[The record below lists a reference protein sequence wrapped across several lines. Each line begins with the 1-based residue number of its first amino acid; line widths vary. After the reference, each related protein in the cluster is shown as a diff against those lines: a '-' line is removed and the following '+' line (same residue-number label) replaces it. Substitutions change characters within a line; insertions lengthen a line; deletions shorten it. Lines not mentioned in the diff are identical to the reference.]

1 MSCPFHFFG
10 YFVANLWPLIF
21 KGLNKAVVYQ
31 KLTNIRCG
39 PVLLNNTNLPVSV
52 YSVEQ
57 FGQAHKAIKV
67 PKNKS
72 TLSLKEWHRFSSLR
86 DETNYLSNSPLP
98 FQGFFPETCLGPSR
112 TMWLFLP
119 ALRKRL
125 AAWVGWASIA
135 APIIIRCLWHCSHSC
150 QSLPE
155 EVRLLPCLTSLTP
168 LAPPAL
174 PLASHCAADQLADE
188 GDYQPWSPF
197 VRLTLTMNKIS
208 NGMAFY
214 PKMSVSDTWKG
225 VINCKRYWK
234 MKIYLKYDWEK
245 MEHFYELF
253 SLNP

>member
-1 MSCPFHFFG
+1 MTFG
-10 YFVANLWPLIF
+10 VFIT
-21 KGLNKAVVYQ
+21 GLNKAVVYQ

-57 FGQAHKAIKV
+57 SGQAHKAIKV
-67 PKNKS
+67 PKNKG

-155 EVRLLPCLTSLTP
+155 EVRLLPCHAMP
-168 LAPPAL
+168 LL
-174 PLASHCAADQLADE
+174 PLLPLLPCLLLCTADHRAA
-188 GDYQPWSPF
+188 
-197 VRLTLTMNKIS
+197 
-208 NGMAFY
+208 
-214 PKMSVSDTWKG
+214 
-225 VINCKRYWK
+225 
-234 MKIYLKYDWEK
+234 
-245 MEHFYELF
+245 
-253 SLNP
+253 